1 MSMAGRSLRFG
12 HGHAAENNF
21 GKWSEKNSMN
31 CVERYLAKAAGV
43 EETKAGQDLSCKV
56 SYVAAHD
63 VTAPIA
69 IDMFRK
75 IGVKKV
81 FDPDRVALIVDHIY
95 PANSEKA
102 RNNVWTMKDFADEFG
117 VHLYHRGEGVIHQI
131 MYEKHRA
138 QPGELV
144 VIADSHTGTCG
155 GYGAVGVGVGST
167 ELAAAMA
174 TGKLD
179 LEVPE
184 VIQIYLTGKRPSNV
198 FGKDLILYLGS
209 IFGTDYLVDRALLF
223 TGPGIEDLSVAER
236 MTVCNMGIE
245 LGAMITIF
253 GTTEKEPDTLEVREI
268 NLSEMEPQIA
278 RPFSPANVVP
288 VREVAGTPVTQV
300 VVGSC
305 TNGRL
310 NDMEQVAKA
319 FEGKHVH
326 PDVNT
331 LVVPAS
337 RDILDEME
345 KRGWC
350 KIIRDAGAT
359 VLNPGCGSCFGAH
372 EGLTSERDTVV
383 STTNRNFP
391 GRMGSMKAKIYL
403 ASPATAAAAAL
414 TGVITVPGEE

>member
-1 MSMAGRSLRFG
+1 
-12 HGHAAENNF
+12 
-21 GKWSEKNSMN
+21 MN

-43 EETKAGQDLSCKV
+43 EEAKAGQDLSCKV

-117 VHLYHRGEGVIHQI
+117 VHLYHRGEGVIHQL

-179 LEVPE
+179 LEVPQ

-209 IFGTDYLVDRALLF
+209 QFGTDYLVDRALLF

-245 LGAMITIF
+245 LGAMITLF
-253 GTTEKEPDTLEVREI
+253 GTTEKEPDTLEVKEI
-268 NLSEMEPQIA
+268 DLGTLEPQIA

-337 RDILDEME
+337 KDILDEME

-403 ASPATAAAAAL
+403 ASPATAAATAL
-414 TGVITVPGEE
+414 AGKITVPGEE

>member
-1 MSMAGRSLRFG
+1 
-12 HGHAAENNF
+12 
-21 GKWSEKNSMN
+21 MN
-31 CVERYLAKAAGV
+31 CVEKYLAQAAGV
-43 EETKAGQDLSCKV
+43 ESAKPGQDLSCRL

-69 IDMFRK
+69 IKMFRE
-75 IGVKKV
+75 IGVDKV

-95 PANSEKA
+95 PAASEKA
-102 RNNVWTMKDFADEFG
+102 RDGVWTMVDFAREFG

-138 QPGELV
+138 NPGELIA
-144 VIADSHTGTCG
+144 IADSHTGTCG
-155 GYGAVGVGVGST
+155 GYGAIGIGVGST

-184 VIQIYLTGKRPSNV
+184 VVQVYLTGKRKGNV

-209 IFGTDYLVDRALLF
+209 LFGTDYLVDRALLF
-223 TGPGIEDLSVAER
+223 TGPGIEDLSIAER
-236 MTVCNMGIE
+236 MTACNMGIE
-245 LGAMITIF
+245 IGAMITLF
-253 GTTEKEPDTLEVREI
+253 GTTEKEPDTAEFREI
-268 NLSEMEPQIA
+268 DLAELEPQVA
-278 RPFSPANVVP
+278 KPFSPANVGP
-288 VREVAGTPVTQV
+288 VSEVAGTKITQV

-305 TNGRL
+305 TNGRI
-310 NDMEQVAKA
+310 NDMEEVVKR
-319 FEGKHVH
+319 FKGKHVH

-331 LVVPAS
+331 LIVPAS
-337 RDILDEME
+337 IDVLEQME
-345 KRGWC
+345 ANGWC

-359 VLNPGCGSCFGAH
+359 VMNPGCGPCFGAH
-372 EGLTSERDTVV
+372 EGLTSERDVVV

-403 ASPATAAAAAL
+403 ASPATAAASAL
-414 TGVITVPGEE
+414 AGEITVPEEA

>member
-1 MSMAGRSLRFG
+1 
-12 HGHAAENNF
+12 
-21 GKWSEKNSMN
+21 MN

-81 FDPDRVALIVDHIY
+81 FDPERVALIVDHIY

-236 MTVCNMGIE
+236 ITLCNMGIE

-337 RDILDEME
+337 
-345 KRGWC
+345 
-350 KIIRDAGAT
+350 
-359 VLNPGCGSCFGAH
+359 
-372 EGLTSERDTVV
+372 
-383 STTNRNFP
+383 
-391 GRMGSMKAKIYL
+391 
-403 ASPATAAAAAL
+403 
-414 TGVITVPGEE
+414 

>member
-1 MSMAGRSLRFG
+1 
-12 HGHAAENNF
+12 
-21 GKWSEKNSMN
+21 MN

-43 EETKAGQDLSCKV
+43 EEAKAGQDLSCKV

-117 VHLYHRGEGVIHQI
+117 VHLYHRGEGVIHQL

-179 LEVPE
+179 LEVPQ
-184 VIQIYLTGKRPSNV
+184 VIQIYLTGKRRSNV

-209 IFGTDYLVDRALLF
+209 QFGTDYLVDRALLF
-223 TGPGIEDLSVAER
+223 TGPGIDDLSVAER

-245 LGAMITIF
+245 LGAMITLF
-253 GTTEKEPDTLEVREI
+253 GTTEKEPGGQGDRPGQPGAPDRPSL
-268 NLSEMEPQIA
+268 LSRQRGA
-278 RPFSPANVVP
+278 RP
-288 VREVAGTPVTQV
+288 
-300 VVGSC
+300 
-305 TNGRL
+305 
-310 NDMEQVAKA
+310 
-319 FEGKHVH
+319 
-326 PDVNT
+326 
-331 LVVPAS
+331 
-337 RDILDEME
+337 
-345 KRGWC
+345 
-350 KIIRDAGAT
+350 
-359 VLNPGCGSCFGAH
+359 
-372 EGLTSERDTVV
+372 
-383 STTNRNFP
+383 
-391 GRMGSMKAKIYL
+391 
-403 ASPATAAAAAL
+403 
-414 TGVITVPGEE
+414 

>member
-1 MSMAGRSLRFG
+1 
-12 HGHAAENNF
+12 
-21 GKWSEKNSMN
+21 MN
-31 CVERYLAKAAGV
+31 IIETYLAKAAGV
-43 EETKAGQDLSCKV
+43 AEAHAGDDLSCKV

-69 IDMFRK
+69 IKMFRE

-81 FDPDRVALIVDHIY
+81 FDPDRVVLIVDHIY
-95 PANSEKA
+95 PAATEKA
-102 RNNVWTMKDFADEFG
+102 RNSVWAMDDFAREFG
-117 VHLYHRGEGVIHQI
+117 VHLYQRGEGVIHQL

-138 QPGELV
+138 APGELIA
-144 VIADSHTGTCG
+144 IADSHTGTCG
-155 GYGAVGVGVGST
+155 GYGAIGIGVGST

-174 TGKLD
+174 TGRLD

-184 VIQIYLTGKRPSNV
+184 VVQIYLTGKRPANV

-209 IFGTDYLVDRALLF
+209 VFGTDYLVDKALLF
-223 TGPGIEDLSVAER
+223 TGPGIEEFSVAER

-245 LGAMITIF
+245 IGSMITLF
-253 GTTEKEPDTLEVREI
+253 GTTAREGDTAETREVD
-268 NLSEMEPQIA
+268 LSALEPQIA
-278 RPFSPANVVP
+278 KPFSPANVVP
-288 VREVAGTPVTQV
+288 VREVEGVKVTQV

-305 TNGRL
+305 TNGRI

-331 LVVPAS
+331 LIVPAS
-337 RDILDEME
+337 RDVLEEME
-345 KRGWC
+345 TRGWC

-359 VLNPGCGSCFGAH
+359 VLNPGCGPCFGAH
-372 EGLTSERDTVV
+372 EGLTSERDVVV

-391 GRMGSMKAKIYL
+391 GRMGSMKANIYL
-403 ASPATAAAAAL
+403 ASPATAAATAL
-414 TGVITVPGEE
+414 VGRITVPKAEG

>member
-1 MSMAGRSLRFG
+1 
-12 HGHAAENNF
+12 
-21 GKWSEKNSMN
+21 MN
-31 CVERYLAKAAGV
+31 CIEKYLARAAGV
-43 EETKAGQDLSCKV
+43 EEAHAGDDLSCRV

-69 IDMFRK
+69 IKMFRE

-81 FDPDRVALIVDHIY
+81 FDPDRVVLIVDHIY
-95 PANSEKA
+95 PAATEKA
-102 RNNVWTMKDFADEFG
+102 RNSVWAMDDFAKEFG
-117 VHLYHRGEGVIHQI
+117 VHLYHRGEGVIHQL

-138 QPGELV
+138 NPGDLIA
-144 VIADSHTGTCG
+144 IADSHTGTCG
-155 GYGAVGVGVGST
+155 GYGVLGVGVGST

-179 LEVPE
+179 LEVPQ
-184 VIQIYLTGKRPSNV
+184 VVQIHLTGKKPANV

-209 IFGTDYLVDRALLF
+209 VFGTDYLVDKALLF
-223 TGPGIEDLSVAER
+223 TGEGIEDFSVAER

-245 LGAMITIF
+245 IGSMITLF
-253 GTTEKEPDTLEVREI
+253 GTTALEPDTAEVREVD
-268 NLSEMEPQIA
+268 LSRLEPQIA

-305 TNGRL
+305 TNGRI

-319 FEGKHVH
+319 FAGKKVN
-326 PDVNT
+326 PNVNT
-331 LVVPAS
+331 LIVPAS
-337 RDILDEME
+337 KDVLDEME

-359 VLNPGCGSCFGAH
+359 VLNPGCGPCFGAH
-372 EGLTSERDTVV
+372 EGLTSERDVVV

-391 GRMGSMKAKIYL
+391 GRMGSMKANIYL
-403 ASPATAAAAAL
+403 ASPATAAATAL
-414 TGVITVPGEE
+414 AGKITVPEVED

>member
-1 MSMAGRSLRFG
+1 
-12 HGHAAENNF
+12 
-21 GKWSEKNSMN
+21 MN
-31 CVERYLAKAAGV
+31 CIEKYLARAAGV
-43 EETKAGQDLSCKV
+43 EEAHAGDDLSCRV

-69 IDMFRK
+69 IKMFRE

-81 FDPDRVALIVDHIY
+81 FDPDRVVLIVDHIY
-95 PANSEKA
+95 PAATEKA
-102 RNNVWTMKDFADEFG
+102 RNSVWAMDDFAKEFG
-117 VHLYHRGEGVIHQI
+117 VHLYHRGEGVIHQL

-138 QPGELV
+138 NPGDLIA
-144 VIADSHTGTCG
+144 IADSHTGTCG
-155 GYGAVGVGVGST
+155 GYGVMGVGVGST

-179 LEVPE
+179 LEVPQ
-184 VIQIYLTGKRPSNV
+184 VVQIHLTGKKPANV

-209 IFGTDYLVDRALLF
+209 VFGTDYLVDKALLF
-223 TGPGIEDLSVAER
+223 TGEGIEDFSVAER

-245 LGAMITIF
+245 IGSMITLF
-253 GTTEKEPDTLEVREI
+253 GTTALEPDTAEVREVD
-268 NLSEMEPQIA
+268 LSRLEPQIA

-305 TNGRL
+305 TNGRI

-319 FEGKHVH
+319 FAGKKVH

-331 LVVPAS
+331 LIVPAS
-337 RDILDEME
+337 RDVLDEME

-359 VLNPGCGSCFGAH
+359 VLNPGCGPCFGAH
-372 EGLTSERDTVV
+372 EGLTSERDVVV

-391 GRMGSMKAKIYL
+391 GRMGSMKANIYL
-403 ASPATAAAAAL
+403 ASPATAAATAL
-414 TGVITVPGEE
+414 AGKITVPEVED

>member
-1 MSMAGRSLRFG
+1 
-12 HGHAAENNF
+12 
-21 GKWSEKNSMN
+21 MN
-31 CVERYLAKAAGV
+31 CIEKYLARAAGV
-43 EETKAGQDLSCKV
+43 EEAHVGDDLSCRV

-69 IDMFRK
+69 IKMFRE

-81 FDPDRVALIVDHIY
+81 FDPDRVVLIVDHIY
-95 PANSEKA
+95 PAATEKA
-102 RNNVWTMKDFADEFG
+102 RNSVWAMDDFAKEFG
-117 VHLYHRGEGVIHQI
+117 VHLYHRGEGVIHQL

-138 QPGELV
+138 NPGDLIA
-144 VIADSHTGTCG
+144 IADSHTGTCG
-155 GYGAVGVGVGST
+155 GYGVMGVGVGST

-179 LEVPE
+179 LEVPQ
-184 VIQIYLTGKRPSNV
+184 VVQIHLTGKKPANV

-209 IFGTDYLVDRALLF
+209 VFGTDYLVDKALLF
-223 TGPGIEDLSVAER
+223 TGEGIEDFSVAER

-245 LGAMITIF
+245 IGSMITIF
-253 GTTEKEPDTLEVREI
+253 GATALEPDTAEVREV
-268 NLSEMEPQIA
+268 NLSELEPQIA

-305 TNGRL
+305 TNGRI

-319 FEGKHVH
+319 FEGKKVH

-331 LVVPAS
+331 LIVPAS
-337 RDILDEME
+337 RDVLDEME

-359 VLNPGCGSCFGAH
+359 VLNPGCGPCFGAH
-372 EGLTSERDTVV
+372 EGLTSERDVVV

-391 GRMGSMKAKIYL
+391 GRMGSMKANIYL
-403 ASPATAAAAAL
+403 ASPATAAATAL
-414 TGVITVPGEE
+414 AGKITVPEVED

>member
-1 MSMAGRSLRFG
+1 
-12 HGHAAENNF
+12 
-21 GKWSEKNSMN
+21 MN
-31 CVERYLAKAAGV
+31 CIEKYLARAAGV
-43 EETKAGQDLSCKV
+43 EEAHAGDDLSCRV

-69 IDMFRK
+69 IKMFRE

-81 FDPDRVALIVDHIY
+81 FDPDRVVLIVDHIY
-95 PANSEKA
+95 PAATEKA
-102 RNNVWTMKDFADEFG
+102 RNSVWAMDDFAKEFG
-117 VHLYHRGEGVIHQI
+117 VHLYHRGEGVIHQL

-138 QPGELV
+138 NPGDLIA
-144 VIADSHTGTCG
+144 IADSHTGTCG
-155 GYGAVGVGVGST
+155 GYGVMGVGVGST

-179 LEVPE
+179 LEVPQ
-184 VIQIYLTGKRPSNV
+184 VVQIHLTGKKPANV

-209 IFGTDYLVDRALLF
+209 VFGTDYLVDKALLF
-223 TGPGIEDLSVAER
+223 TGEGIEDFSVAER

-245 LGAMITIF
+245 IGSMITIF
-253 GTTEKEPDTLEVREI
+253 GTTALEPDTAEVREVD
-268 NLSEMEPQIA
+268 LSRLEPQIA

-305 TNGRL
+305 TNGRI

-319 FEGKHVH
+319 FEGKKVH

-331 LVVPAS
+331 LIVPAS
-337 RDILDEME
+337 RDVLDEME

-359 VLNPGCGSCFGAH
+359 VLNPGCGPCFGAH
-372 EGLTSERDTVV
+372 EGLTSERDVVV

-391 GRMGSMKAKIYL
+391 GRMGSMKANIYL
-403 ASPATAAAAAL
+403 ASPATAAATAL
-414 TGVITVPGEE
+414 AGKITVPEVED

>member
-1 MSMAGRSLRFG
+1 
-12 HGHAAENNF
+12 
-21 GKWSEKNSMN
+21 MN
-31 CVERYLAKAAGV
+31 CIEKYLARAAGV
-43 EETKAGQDLSCKV
+43 EEAHAGDDLSCRV

-69 IDMFRK
+69 IKMFRE

-81 FDPDRVALIVDHIY
+81 FDPDRVVLIVDHIY
-95 PANSEKA
+95 PAATEKA
-102 RNNVWTMKDFADEFG
+102 RNSVWAMDDFAKEFG
-117 VHLYHRGEGVIHQI
+117 VHLYHRGEGVIHQL

-138 QPGELV
+138 NPGDLIA
-144 VIADSHTGTCG
+144 IADSHTGTCG
-155 GYGAVGVGVGST
+155 GYGVMGVGVGST

-179 LEVPE
+179 LEVPQ
-184 VIQIYLTGKRPSNV
+184 VVQIHRTGKKPANV

-209 IFGTDYLVDRALLF
+209 VFGTDYLVDKALLF
-223 TGPGIEDLSVAER
+223 TGEGIEDFSVAER

-245 LGAMITIF
+245 IGSMITIF
-253 GTTEKEPDTLEVREI
+253 GTTALEPDTAEVREV
-268 NLSEMEPQIA
+268 NLSELEPQIA

-305 TNGRL
+305 TNGRI

-319 FEGKHVH
+319 FEGKKVH

-331 LVVPAS
+331 LIVPAS
-337 RDILDEME
+337 RDVLDEME

-359 VLNPGCGSCFGAH
+359 VLNPGCGPCFGAH
-372 EGLTSERDTVV
+372 EGLTSERDVVV

-391 GRMGSMKAKIYL
+391 GRMGSMKANIYL
-403 ASPATAAAAAL
+403 ASPATAAATAL
-414 TGVITVPGEE
+414 AGKITVPEVED

>member
-1 MSMAGRSLRFG
+1 
-12 HGHAAENNF
+12 
-21 GKWSEKNSMN
+21 MN
-31 CVERYLAKAAGV
+31 CIEKYLARAAGV
-43 EETKAGQDLSCKV
+43 EEAHAGDDLSCRV

-69 IDMFRK
+69 IKMFRE
-75 IGVKKV
+75 IGVQKV
-81 FDPDRVALIVDHIY
+81 FDPDRVVLIVDHLY
-95 PANSEKA
+95 PAATDQA
-102 RNNVWTMKDFADEFG
+102 RNSVWAMDDFAKEFG
-117 VHLYHRGEGVIHQI
+117 VHLYHRGEGVIHQL

-138 QPGELV
+138 NPGDLIA
-144 VIADSHTGTCG
+144 IADSHTGTCG
-155 GYGAVGVGVGST
+155 GYGVLGVGVGST

-179 LEVPE
+179 LEVPQ
-184 VIQIYLTGKRPSNV
+184 VVQIHLTGKKPANV

-209 IFGTDYLVDRALLF
+209 VFGTDYLVDKALLF
-223 TGPGIEDLSVAER
+223 TGEGIEDFSVAER

-245 LGAMITIF
+245 IGSMITIF
-253 GTTEKEPDTLEVREI
+253 GTTALEPDTAEVREVD
-268 NLSEMEPQIA
+268 LSKLEPQIA

-305 TNGRL
+305 TNGRI

-319 FEGKHVH
+319 FAGKKVH

-331 LVVPAS
+331 LIVPAS
-337 RDILDEME
+337 RDVLDEME

-359 VLNPGCGSCFGAH
+359 VLNPGCGPCFGAH
-372 EGLTSERDTVV
+372 EGLTSERDVVV

-391 GRMGSMKAKIYL
+391 GRMGSMKANIYL
-403 ASPATAAAAAL
+403 ASPATAAATAL
-414 TGVITVPGEE
+414 AGKITVPEVED

>member
-1 MSMAGRSLRFG
+1 
-12 HGHAAENNF
+12 
-21 GKWSEKNSMN
+21 MN

-43 EETKAGQDLSCKV
+43 EETTAGQDLSCKV

-95 PANSEKA
+95 PANSEKS

-117 VHLYHRGEGVIHQI
+117 VHIYHRGEGVIHQL

-179 LEVPE
+179 LEVPQ
-184 VIQIYLTGKRPSNV
+184 VIQIYLTGKRSSNV

-209 IFGTDYLVDRALLF
+209 QFGTDYLVDRALLF

-245 LGAMITIF
+245 LGAMITLF
-253 GTTEKEPDTLEVREI
+253 GTTEKEPDTLEVKEI
-268 NLSEMEPQIA
+268 DLGTLEPQIA

-337 RDILDEME
+337 REILDEME

-403 ASPATAAAAAL
+403 ASPATAAATAL
-414 TGVITVPGEE
+414 AGKITVPGEE

>member
-1 MSMAGRSLRFG
+1 
-12 HGHAAENNF
+12 
-21 GKWSEKNSMN
+21 MN
-31 CVERYLAKAAGV
+31 CIEKYLARAAGV
-43 EETKAGQDLSCKV
+43 EEAHAGDDLSCRV

-69 IDMFRK
+69 IKMFRE

-81 FDPDRVALIVDHIY
+81 FDPDRVVLIVDHIY
-95 PANSEKA
+95 PAATEKA
-102 RNNVWTMKDFADEFG
+102 RNSVWAMDDFAKEFG
-117 VHLYHRGEGVIHQI
+117 VHLYHRGEGVIHQL

-138 QPGELV
+138 NPGDLIA
-144 VIADSHTGTCG
+144 IADSHTGTCG
-155 GYGAVGVGVGST
+155 GYGVMGVGVGST

-179 LEVPE
+179 LEVPQ
-184 VIQIYLTGKRPSNV
+184 VVQIHLTGKKPANV

-209 IFGTDYLVDRALLF
+209 VFGTDYLVDKALLF
-223 TGPGIEDLSVAER
+223 TGEGIEDFSVAER

-245 LGAMITIF
+245 IGSMITIF
-253 GTTEKEPDTLEVREI
+253 GTTALEPDTAEVREV
-268 NLSEMEPQIA
+268 NLSELEPQVA

-305 TNGRL
+305 TNGRI

-319 FEGKHVH
+319 FEGKKVH

-331 LVVPAS
+331 LIVPAS
-337 RDILDEME
+337 RDVLDEME

-359 VLNPGCGSCFGAH
+359 VLNPGCGPCFGAH
-372 EGLTSERDTVV
+372 EGLTSERDVVV

-391 GRMGSMKAKIYL
+391 GRMGSMKANIYL
-403 ASPATAAAAAL
+403 ASPATAAATAL
-414 TGVITVPGEE
+414 AGKITVPEVED

>member
-1 MSMAGRSLRFG
+1 
-12 HGHAAENNF
+12 
-21 GKWSEKNSMN
+21 MN
-31 CVERYLAKAAGV
+31 CIEKYLARAAGV
-43 EETKAGQDLSCKV
+43 EEAHAGDDLSCRV

-69 IDMFRK
+69 IKMFRE

-81 FDPDRVALIVDHIY
+81 FDPDRVVLIVDHIY
-95 PANSEKA
+95 PAATEKA
-102 RNNVWTMKDFADEFG
+102 RNSVWAMDDFAKEFG
-117 VHLYHRGEGVIHQI
+117 VHLYHRGEGVIHQL

-138 QPGELV
+138 NPGDLIA
-144 VIADSHTGTCG
+144 IADSHTGTCG
-155 GYGAVGVGVGST
+155 GYGVLGVGVGST

-179 LEVPE
+179 LEVPQ
-184 VIQIYLTGKRPSNV
+184 VVQIHLTGKKPANV

-209 IFGTDYLVDRALLF
+209 VFGTDYLVDKALLF
-223 TGPGIEDLSVAER
+223 TGEGIEDFSVAER

-245 LGAMITIF
+245 IGSMITLF
-253 GTTEKEPDTLEVREI
+253 GTTALEPDTAEVREVD
-268 NLSEMEPQIA
+268 LSRLEPQIA

-305 TNGRL
+305 TNGRI

-319 FEGKHVH
+319 FAGKKVH

-331 LVVPAS
+331 LIVPAS
-337 RDILDEME
+337 RDVLDEME

-359 VLNPGCGSCFGAH
+359 VLNPGCGPCFGAH
-372 EGLTSERDTVV
+372 EGLTSERDVVV

-391 GRMGSMKAKIYL
+391 GRMGSMKANIYL
-403 ASPATAAAAAL
+403 ASPATAAATAL
-414 TGVITVPGEE
+414 AGKITVPEVED

>member
-1 MSMAGRSLRFG
+1 
-12 HGHAAENNF
+12 
-21 GKWSEKNSMN
+21 MN
-31 CVERYLAKAAGV
+31 CIEKYLARAAGV
-43 EETKAGQDLSCKV
+43 EEAHAGDDLSCRV

-69 IDMFRK
+69 IKMFRE

-81 FDPDRVALIVDHIY
+81 FDPDRVVLIVDHIY
-95 PANSEKA
+95 PAASEKA
-102 RNNVWTMKDFADEFG
+102 RNSVWAMDDFAKEFG
-117 VHLYHRGEGVIHQI
+117 VHLYQRGEGVIHQL

-138 QPGELV
+138 NPGDLIA
-144 VIADSHTGTCG
+144 IADSHTGTCG
-155 GYGAVGVGVGST
+155 GYGVLGVGVGST

-179 LEVPE
+179 LEVPQ
-184 VIQIYLTGKRPSNV
+184 VVQIHLTGKKPANV

-209 IFGTDYLVDRALLF
+209 VFGTDYLVDKALLF
-223 TGPGIEDLSVAER
+223 TGEGIEDFSVAER

-245 LGAMITIF
+245 IGSMITLF
-253 GTTEKEPDTLEVREI
+253 GTTTLEPDTAEVREVD
-268 NLSEMEPQIA
+268 LSRLEPQIA

-305 TNGRL
+305 TNGRI

-319 FEGKHVH
+319 FAGKKVN
-326 PDVNT
+326 PNVNT
-331 LVVPAS
+331 LIVPAS
-337 RDILDEME
+337 KDVLDEME

-359 VLNPGCGSCFGAH
+359 VLNPGCGPCFGAH
-372 EGLTSERDTVV
+372 EGLTSERDVVV

-391 GRMGSMKAKIYL
+391 GRMGSMKANIYL
-403 ASPATAAAAAL
+403 ASPATAAATAL
-414 TGVITVPGEE
+414 AGKITVPEVED

>member
-1 MSMAGRSLRFG
+1 
-12 HGHAAENNF
+12 
-21 GKWSEKNSMN
+21 MN
-31 CVERYLAKAAGV
+31 CIEKYLARAAGV
-43 EETKAGQDLSCKV
+43 EEAHAGDDLSCRV

-69 IDMFRK
+69 IKMFRE

-81 FDPDRVALIVDHIY
+81 FDPDRVVLIVDHIY
-95 PANSEKA
+95 PAASEKA
-102 RNNVWTMKDFADEFG
+102 RNSVWAMDDFAKEFG
-117 VHLYHRGEGVIHQI
+117 VHLYHRGEGVIHQL

-138 QPGELV
+138 NPGDLIA
-144 VIADSHTGTCG
+144 IADSHTGTCG
-155 GYGAVGVGVGST
+155 GYGVMGVGVGST

-179 LEVPE
+179 LEVPQ
-184 VIQIYLTGKRPSNV
+184 VVQIHLTGKKPANV

-209 IFGTDYLVDRALLF
+209 VFGTDYLVDKALLF
-223 TGPGIEDLSVAER
+223 TGEGIEDFSVAER

-245 LGAMITIF
+245 IGSMITIF
-253 GTTEKEPDTLEVREI
+253 GTTALEPDTAEVREV
-268 NLSEMEPQIA
+268 NLSELEPQIA

-305 TNGRL
+305 TNGRI

-319 FEGKHVH
+319 FEGKKVH

-331 LVVPAS
+331 LIVPAS
-337 RDILDEME
+337 RDVLDEME

-359 VLNPGCGSCFGAH
+359 VLNPGCGPCFGAH
-372 EGLTSERDTVV
+372 EGLTSERDVVV

-391 GRMGSMKAKIYL
+391 GRMGSMKANIYL
-403 ASPATAAAAAL
+403 ASPATAAATAL
-414 TGVITVPGEE
+414 AGKITVPEVED

>member
-1 MSMAGRSLRFG
+1 
-12 HGHAAENNF
+12 
-21 GKWSEKNSMN
+21 MN
-31 CVERYLAKAAGV
+31 CIEQYLAQAGGV
-43 EETKAGQDLSCKV
+43 TEVKPGQDISCRV

-69 IDMFRK
+69 INMFRQ
-75 IGVKKV
+75 IGVKQV
-81 FDPDRVALIVDHIY
+81 FDPDRVILIVDHIY
-95 PANSEKA
+95 PAASEKA
-102 RNNVWTMKDFADEFG
+102 RNSVWAMQDFATEFG
-117 VHLYHRGEGVIHQI
+117 VHLYHRGEGVIHQL

-138 QPGELV
+138 KPGELV

-155 GYGAVGVGVGST
+155 GYGAIGIGVGST

-184 VIQIYLTGKRPSNV
+184 VVQIYLTGKRPDNV

-209 IFGTDYLVDRALLF
+209 LFGTDYLVDRALLF
-223 TGPGIEDLSVAER
+223 TGPGIEDFSVAER

-245 LGAMITIF
+245 LGAMITLF
-253 GTTEKEPDTLEVREI
+253 GSSAKEPDTAEVREI
-268 NLSEMEPQIA
+268 NLSAMEPQIA

-288 VREVAGTPVTQV
+288 VRDVAGTPVTQV

-305 TNGRL
+305 TNGRI

-319 FEGKHVH
+319 FAGKHVH
-326 PDVNT
+326 PNVNT
-331 LVVPAS
+331 LIVPAS
-337 RDILDEME
+337 KEVLDEME
-345 KRGWC
+345 AKGWC
-350 KIIRDAGAT
+350 KLIRDAGAT
-359 VLNPGCGSCFGAH
+359 VLNPGCGPCFGAH

-391 GRMGSMKAKIYL
+391 GRMGSMKANIYL
-403 ASPATAAAAAL
+403 ASPATAAATAL
-414 TGVITVPGEE
+414 HGVITVPGEEN

>member
-1 MSMAGRSLRFG
+1 
-12 HGHAAENNF
+12 
-21 GKWSEKNSMN
+21 MN

-43 EETKAGQDLSCKV
+43 EEAKAGQDLSCKV

-102 RNNVWTMKDFADEFG
+102 RNNVWTIKDFADEFG
-117 VHLYHRGEGVIHQI
+117 VHLYHRGEGVIHQL

-179 LEVPE
+179 LEVPQ
-184 VIQIYLTGKRPSNV
+184 VIQIYLTGKRRSNV

-209 IFGTDYLVDRALLF
+209 QFGTDYLVDRALLF
-223 TGPGIEDLSVAER
+223 TGPGIDDLSVAER

-245 LGAMITIF
+245 LGAMITLF
-253 GTTEKEPDTLEVREI
+253 GTTEKEPDTLEVKEI
-268 NLSEMEPQIA
+268 DLGSLEPQIA

-337 RDILDEME
+337 KDILDEME

-403 ASPATAAAAAL
+403 ASPATAAATAL
-414 TGVITVPGEE
+414 AGKITVPGEE